1 MLPQFQLSISCLVKK
16 CMNYDEASK
25 FFYKKHL
32 LKKKHVYRNQK
43 LSIVYHGS
51 LTSYTNKFFIFR
63 YLLHFTTKCI
73 GGQIKAFSFLLFS
86 ACDAKS
92 TKGVSVNIQN
102 DSEAIRKKKTDSSM
116 FTCSEKLR

>member
-51 LTSYTNKFFIFR
+51 LTQLYKQILHIQIFITFHNKMYWR
-63 YLLHFTTKCI
+63 
-73 GGQIKAFSFLLFS
+73 S
-86 ACDAKS
+86 
-92 TKGVSVNIQN
+92 N
-102 DSEAIRKKKTDSSM
+102 
-116 FTCSEKLR
+116 